1 MNTFTR
7 RKKAALL
14 PLATLMLGAA
24 PPALVEGFVEDSTL
38 EGTVYYWQRHR
49 ERKDLDPHSAHY
61 QHYQTNRYHK
71 HADRRARLSV
81 RLSGRYRGH

>member
-24 PPALVEGFVEDSTL
+24 PSALAA
-38 EGTVYYWQRHR
+38 
-49 ERKDLDPHSAHY
+49 PP
-61 QHYQTNRYHK
+61 
-71 HADRRARLSV
+71 
-81 RLSGRYRGH
+81 